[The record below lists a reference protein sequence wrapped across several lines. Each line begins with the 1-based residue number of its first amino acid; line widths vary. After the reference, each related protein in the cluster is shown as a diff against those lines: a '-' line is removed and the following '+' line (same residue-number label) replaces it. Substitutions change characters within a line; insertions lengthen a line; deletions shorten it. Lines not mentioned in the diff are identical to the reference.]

1 METIIAVLFMLA
13 KTRNDLNV
21 SVETGKLLYQY
32 NGMPCS
38 TIEKK
43 WSRSACTNR
52 EWSARCAVK

>member
-32 NGMPCS
+32 NGMLCS

-43 WSRSACTNR
+43 
-52 EWSARCAVK
+52 